1 MKTIKQLLSNYLH
14 ERRDLITGAWKRVRF
29 FVIVIAVAIVACAAL
44 IVFGGDIT
52 NINPWVFVWF
62 GVLGYLTWI
71 VFFRRVK

>member
-14 ERRDLITGAWKRVRF
+14 ERRDLITGERVVF
-29 FVIVIAVAIVACAAL
+29 AVIMIAVAIVACAAF
-44 IVFGGDIT
+44 IVFGSDIT

-71 VFFRRVK
+71 LFFRKVK